1 MISVGLIAAMLAAGG
16 ASVGMLAT
24 VAERFRSGEDRDGVS
39 RAAPEP
45 SSQGKRALLRN
56 VTACDERAVA
66 QWNGRRREGD
76 GADRKP
82 VERSNRALVTAQLM
96 IRAFRIGLILSEQWI
111 SPSLVGAQVNC

>member
-24 VAERFRSGEDRDGVS
+24 VAERFRSGEDRDGGS
-39 RAAPEP
+39 SEAPEP

-82 VERSNRALVTAQLM
+82 VERSNRGLVTA
-96 IRAFRIGLILSEQWI
+96 
-111 SPSLVGAQVNC
+111 